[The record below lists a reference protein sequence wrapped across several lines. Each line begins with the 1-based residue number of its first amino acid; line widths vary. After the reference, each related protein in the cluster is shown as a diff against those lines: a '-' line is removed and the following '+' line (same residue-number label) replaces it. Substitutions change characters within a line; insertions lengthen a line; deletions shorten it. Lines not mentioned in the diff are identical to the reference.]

1 MTEIIQK
8 TEREHLRQGRLG
20 MYLGASAEN
29 HESSPESLQIAIREV
44 VDNSKDVLIDSGKGK
59 SIWFYVDKDKEPL
72 GLKEYEGKSNAFCKD
87 WYRYTVADDS
97 VGFPIN
103 AMTPNNGITVTAMQ
117 AAMENFRT
125 GNKMD
130 NKTADIVGLNGI
142 GAAATNFSSA
152 IFIVYSRL
160 SLQKLSQTTDEVK
173 ELLKKAKIK
182 QSNCDDCFLRIEWHL
197 GLRHSI
203 SIVKKSDDAILMKYF
218 AKSNPST
225 ITTFIPDPTIHGTTE
240 CEINDGMFKYL
251 NYLYPDYVFY
261 LNGKKVKSDIG
272 FEYSGKVLINQDEST
287 TTAFASKDV
296 LNPYIKC
303 TYSVG
308 VAKDFNDYKQ
318 LFSVNTLDCQE
329 GKHVRI
335 FETAWTKAFCDVF
348 EDASVS
354 KHATMG
360 INVLFILQ
368 CHETEFSS
376 QTKVDLV
383 KIPNF
388 ETAKPLPKLVK
399 EFTKL
404 IEAHKTEFKVAY
416 DRIAEFCNAKANIGR
431 LKLLKKQIGDMTSG
445 KVKSVS
451 SYMPKKLLDCPC
463 KDRSKAE
470 VFFVEGDSA
479 AGGFVKARAGLDNVA
494 VMPLRGKVLNT
505 ADIKINKAMENAEIY
520 DITNISGGV
529 DDLHLSIDK
538 LHFRKFIIA
547 TDADSD
553 GLQIGA
559 LLLCDLVKNHSF
571 LFGTAENDYND
582 SMVYYAQAP
591 LFAFTEVD
599 GTKNDAFFYAG
610 QEAEVAEFQKAHKYK
625 AAKRFKGLG
634 ELQPKELKEF
644 YLDPNTRK
652 LLQLTLDDAKSFLS
666 LMSTE
671 TKDKNAL
678 MLRNNVITRDLLKLV

>member
-1 MTEIIQK
+1 MNEIVQK

-29 HESSPESLQIAIREV
+29 HESSPESLQVAIREV

-72 GLKEYEGKSNAFCKD
+72 GLKEYEGKSNEFCKA

-152 IFIVYSRL
+152 IFVVYSRL

-182 QSNCDDCFLRIEWHL
+182 QSNCDDYFLRIEWHL
-197 GLRHSI
+197 GIRQSI

-218 AKSNPST
+218 AKTSPST

-240 CEINDGMFKYL
+240 CAINDGMFKYL
-251 NYLYPDYVFY
+251 NYIYPDYTFY
-261 LNGKKVKSDIG
+261 LNGKKVKADIG
-272 FEYSGKVLINQDEST
+272 FKYSGKVQINQDETT
-287 TTAFASKDV
+287 TTAFASRDV

-308 VAKDFNDYKQ
+308 VSKDFNKDTKLY
-318 LFSVNTLDCQE
+318 SVNTLDCQQ

-335 FETAWTKAFCDVF
+335 FEAAWTKAFCDVF
-348 EDASVS
+348 DDDSIS
-354 KHATMG
+354 KYATMG
-360 INVLFILQ
+360 IDALFILQ
-368 CHETEFSS
+368 CHETEFRS
-376 QTKVDLV
+376 QTKVDLI

-404 IEAHKTEFKVAY
+404 IEAHKDEFKVAY
-416 DRIAEFCNAKANIGR
+416 DRIKEFHNAKQNIGK
-431 LKLLKKQIGDMTSG
+431 LKELKQRIGDMASG
-445 KVKSVS
+445 KSKSVS

-463 KDRSKAE
+463 KDRSRAE
-470 VFFVEGDSA
+470 VFYVEGDSA
-479 AGGFVKARAGLDNVA
+479 AGGFVKARAGLDNIA

-505 ADIKINKAMENAEIY
+505 ADIPVNKAMENAEIY

-529 DDLHLSIDK
+529 DDLHLDVKK
-538 LHFRKFIIA
+538 LHFSKFIIA

-571 LFGTAENDYND
+571 LFGTAENDYKD

-591 LFAFTEVD
+591 LFAFTQVD
-599 GTKNDAFFYAG
+599 GTKKDVFFYAG
-610 QEAEVAEFQKAHKYK
+610 QEADVAEFQKKHKYK

-634 ELQPKELKEF
+634 ELQPNELREF
-644 YLDPNTRK
+644 YLDPSTRK
-652 LLQLTLDDAKSFLS
+652 LLQFTLDDAKDFLS

-671 TKDKNAL
+671 TKDKNVL
-678 MLRNNVITRDLLKLV
+678 MESAGIITRQCIQL